1 MIDVPRELPV
11 ETDVQDFILKAK
23 KDFRLCTTCG
33 GPAIVPTTMSEPKDS
48 DIKVSIGNN
57 TLHVSKVQA
66 RYIRQIE
73 MRMLLGYINYCE
85 RNGIEEY

>member
-1 MIDVPRELPV
+1 MIDVPRDVKV
-11 ETDVQDFILKAK
+11 EPEVQDYILKAK

-33 GPAIVPTTMSEPKDS
+33 GPAILPVDMSIPKDS
-48 DIKVSIGNN
+48 DIKVRIGDN

-66 RYIRQIE
+66 RYIRQVD
-73 MRMLLGYINYCE
+73 MRMLLGYLNYCQ